1 MDATADE
8 RLRSAVLFGVT
19 VAVLVAG
26 GWWWHAAA
34 PSPVARPPGAV
45 ATPSAGPSVSTP
57 LDRALALGDSDAV
70 SVRVDAETGAVVRA
84 LEAPRAVID
93 PSSGEITDIEGD
105 PSWLFFQGELP
116 AFRDTIWRE
125 RTVLVPGQRIVR
137 QAGGGDARQLL
148 QYRCTRPGTLMV
160 TLFDAE
166 LAGPSEIDC
175 DGTTTSAQVLS
186 HGNPFRVSLSTVGLR
201 EIDVEAQLVFL
212 PR

>member
-8 RLRSAVLFGVT
+8 RLRSAVLFGAT

-26 GWWWHAAA
+26 GWWWHVAA
-34 PSPVARPPGAV
+34 PSPVARPAGAA
-45 ATPSAGPSVSTP
+45 ATPAVVSSVSTA
-57 LDRALALGDSDAV
+57 LDRAVVRSGEV
-70 SVRVDAETGAVVRA
+70 RVRVDAETGEVVRA
-84 LEAPRAVID
+84 LDAPRAMID
-93 PSSGEITDIEGD
+93 PATGEITDIEGD

-116 AFRDTIWRE
+116 SFRDTIWRE
-125 RTVLVPGQRIVR
+125 RMALVPGQRVVR
-137 QAGGGDARQLL
+137 QAGGGDSRQLL
-148 QYRCTRPGTLMV
+148 QYRCTRPGTLLV

-166 LAGPSEIDC
+166 LVGPSEIDC

-201 EIDVEAQLVFL
+201 EIDVEAQLVAL

>member
-8 RLRSAVLFGVT
+8 RLRSAVLFGAA

-26 GWWWHAAA
+26 GWWWRSAA
-34 PSPVARPPGAV
+34 PSPAARPTGA
-45 ATPSAGPSVSTP
+45 ATAPAVRPSVSTE
-57 LDRALALGDSDAV
+57 LDRALVRSAEVTA
-70 SVRVDAETGAVVRA
+70 RVDAETGRTVGA
-84 LEAPRAVID
+84 LDAPRAMVD
-93 PSSGEITDIEGD
+93 PATGMITDIEGD

-116 AFRDTIWRE
+116 PFSDTIWRE
-125 RTVLVPGQRIVR
+125 QSVLVPGQRVVR
-137 QAGGGDARQLL
+137 QAGGGDARHLL
-148 QYRCTRPGTLMV
+148 QYRCTRPGTLTV

-186 HGNPFRVSLSTVGLR
+186 HGNPFRVTLSTVGLR
-201 EIDVEAQLVFL
+201 EIDVEAQLVAL